1 MLPKDSVHMR
11 VAKIIGRSRGEDGK
25 LLCHYHEQL
34 FLNTRVYDV
43 IFHDGSIEQFA
54 ASTIA
59 ENVYSQVDEEE
70 YRYQLIDSI
79 IDHRKIGAALLTSDV
94 TAKTK
99 TTKGWFMLVQW
110 KDGTQSWKPLKD
122 IKQSNPVDV
131 AIYAK
136 ENGLVEMPA
145 FVWWIPYTIKK
156 KDRIIGAVKA
166 RVNMGYK
173 YQGLF
178 KRHTSLTVKI
188 ETNCGRVQYIKK

>member
-1 MLPKDSVHMR
+1 MTNHLSNNYTKMMKNRLKNYPTLTILTLTIPSLVPRQCCPRMACTCASPR
-11 VAKIIGRSRGEDGK
+11 YGK
-25 LLCHYHEQL
+25 PLGHYHERP

-43 IFHDGSIEQFA
+43 MFHDGSIEQFA
-54 ASTIA
+54 ANTIA
-59 ENVYSQVDEEE
+59 ENTYSQVDEEG

-79 IDHRKIGAALLTSDV
+79 IDHRKTDAALLTSDV

-136 ENGLVEMPA
+136 EYGLVEQQA
-145 FVWWIPYTIKK
+145 FAWWVSYTIKK
-156 KDRIIGAVKA
+156 KTG
-166 RVNMGYK
+166 
-173 YQGLF
+173 
-178 KRHTSLTVKI
+178 
-188 ETNCGRVQYIKK
+188 